1 MEYVTPMHLAMAIP
15 LTIAA
20 TIACMVVYR
29 KLEEKIPGNPLNQL
43 SPEERKARRELI
55 LKSGIM
61 PFPEEPEEEEQETK

>member
-55 LKSGIM
+55 LKSGLFM
-61 PFPEEPEEEEQETK
+61 TPFTEEEEQETK